1 MKQIT
6 ARKIFALLLSF
17 VGILFLATS
26 CAKSNAKHESYGSSK
41 ETGTEI
47 LSAAGLSEYEIEK
60 YFDSFADFFLPDD
73 YLRLYEL
80 AERESATPQ
89 RCLSHSLF
97 LAEQDFSTYNSKNK
111 KGVLMDTSGNIIR
124 ECPLLPDYPYAIGA
138 FFLMDNGNPMQYDVL
153 NESGVVVN
161 AVEIDGNPSIVAD
174 LGNGYYLLV
183 TVQNL
188 SRSSYDLYIFHPTGD
203 CFPVM
208 LPSGYWNADISMNIS
223 DEDQKYVIDAT
234 FGNVAED
241 KFSILYSRYMVQ
253 SKVTCAYY
261 CDIYG
266 NILINLSSDITNY
279 NVFECGDFS
288 GGQATIKLWGADIC
302 RYAAVIDENG
312 EFVREPTPLT

>member
-6 ARKIFALLLSF
+6 TRKIVVPLLIF
-17 VGILFLATS
+17 VGIVFLTTS
-26 CAKSNAKHESYGSSK
+26 CATSNAKHETYGSSK
-41 ETGTEI
+41 ESGTEI

-60 YFDSFADFFLPDD
+60 YFNSFADFFLPDD

-97 LAEQDFSTYNSKNK
+97 LAEQDLSTYNSKDK

-124 ECPLLPDYPYAIGA
+124 ECPLLSGYPYAIGK

-153 NESGVVVN
+153 NEAGVVVN
-161 AVEIDGNPSIVAD
+161 TVEIDGSPSIVAD
-174 LGNGYYLLV
+174 LGSDYYLLV
-183 TVQNL
+183 TVQDL
-188 SRSSYDLYIFHPTGD
+188 SMSSYDLYIFHPTGD

-208 LPSGYWNADISMNIS
+208 LPSGYWNAKISMNIS
-223 DEDQKYVIDAT
+223 DEDQKYVIDAA

-253 SKVTCAYY
+253 SSVTCAYY

-266 NILINLSSDITNY
+266 NIRVNLSSDITNY
-279 NVFECGDFS
+279 NIFECGDFS

-302 RYAAVIDENG
+302 RYSAAIDENG
-312 EFVREPTPLT
+312 EFVREPTPLA

>member
-111 KGVLMDTSGNIIR
+111 KGVLIIR

-183 TVQNL
+183 TVRNL

-208 LPSGYWNADISMNIS
+208 LPSGYWNADIS
-223 DEDQKYVIDAT
+223 
-234 FGNVAED
+234 
-241 KFSILYSRYMVQ
+241 L
-253 SKVTCAYY
+253 
-261 CDIYG
+261 
-266 NILINLSSDITNY
+266 
-279 NVFECGDFS
+279 
-288 GGQATIKLWGADIC
+288 
-302 RYAAVIDENG
+302 
-312 EFVREPTPLT
+312 

>member
-6 ARKIFALLLSF
+6 TRKIVVPLLIF
-17 VGILFLATS
+17 VGIVFLTTS
-26 CAKSNAKHESYGSSK
+26 CATSNAKHETYGSSK
-41 ETGTEI
+41 ESGTEI

-60 YFDSFADFFLPDD
+60 YFNSFADFFLPDD

-97 LAEQDFSTYNSKNK
+97 LAEQDLSTYNSKDK

-124 ECPLLPDYPYAIGA
+124 ECPLLSGYPYAIGK

-153 NESGVVVN
+153 NEAGVVIN
-161 AVEIDGNPSIVAD
+161 TVEIDGSPSIVAD
-174 LGNGYYLLV
+174 LGSDYYLLV
-183 TVQNL
+183 TVQDL
-188 SRSSYDLYIFHPTGD
+188 SMSSYDLYIFHPTGD

-208 LPSGYWNADISMNIS
+208 LPSGYWNAKISMNIS
-223 DEDQKYVIDAT
+223 DEDQKYVIDAA

-253 SKVTCAYY
+253 SSVTCAYY

-266 NILINLSSDITNY
+266 NIRVNLSSDITNY
-279 NVFECGDFS
+279 NIFECGDFS
-288 GGQATIKLWGADIC
+288 GEQATIKLWGADIC
-302 RYAAVIDENG
+302 RYSAVIDENG
-312 EFVREPTPLT
+312 EFVREPTPLA